1 MEAKEVRELMEAYAS
16 VYEGKKSDCVDKED
30 KGAHNCA
37 KKVCHEQFGEG
48 TCIFGQH
55 SVPDE
60 NGFVSHYDVIFEHGI
75 EKNVPVSEM
84 EVLISESHMKEGHHY
99 EGEQLDEFLGSG
111 AATMVD
117 KATKVVQGGLQKLGV
132 PINNT
137 PRPTTTQ
144 AQQMQKVK
152 SNVKEE
158 DLFDLI
164 KGHLLDE
171 GYADTEEAAIAIMSS
186 MSEEWRQSI
195 LSEGPVDF
203 ITTFRNQPT
212 TFRNQPNS
220 KGKPKPGNISSEMP
234 PVDFITTFRNQPNSK
249 GTPQP

>member
-37 KKVCHEQFGEG
+37 KKVCHEQFGKG

-99 EGEQLDEFLGSG
+99 EGEQL
-111 AATMVD
+111 
-117 KATKVVQGGLQKLGV
+117 
-132 PINNT
+132 
-137 PRPTTTQ
+137 
-144 AQQMQKVK
+144 
-152 SNVKEE
+152 E

-164 KGHLLDE
+164 KGHLISE
-171 GYADTEEAAIAIMSS
+171 GYAETEEAAIAIMSS
-186 MSEEWRQSI
+186 MSETWKQSI
-195 LSEGPVDF
+195 VENLGTMLRNPEATIRRALQPVVTALSPK
-203 ITTFRNQPT
+203 PT
-212 TFRNQPNS
+212 TTAKPTPRNTRLVDVSTPEKAAKNL
-220 KGKPKPGNISSEMP
+220 PGSRVYQQQN
-234 PVDFITTFRNQPNSK
+234 R
-249 GTPQP
+249 